1 MSNAN
6 MTTEK
11 KSKGA
16 GCLRWLGRVALGFLI
31 LLVVAGAAGAIYQAV
46 SSARDAKAYKP
57 TDQMV
62 DVKGIQMRLDCR
74 GSGSPTV
81 VLEAGAQSSS
91 IYWVRIQD
99 DVAKFTRVC
108 SYDRAGYG
116 WSETVHETML
126 PPQVAGMLHDLLE
139 KAGEKP
145 PYLMVGHSVG
155 GIYIRTV
162 TAQYPDEVVGMV
174 LVDSSHENQS
184 QQTPPEIAESPEW
197 IQIQKALT
205 TSYQILKIAEPI
217 GLVRMLKIM
226 DPGVASYQ
234 LPDKEKEPALAEAYR
249 TGFLGAW
256 LRETEMMRAYSGQP
270 GKLGDIPL
278 IVLSREYDVKDV
290 EKEYEAFPPEF
301 QALLTMEVKQQF
313 VDTYNGNQ
321 NELAA
326 LSTRG
331 KRIVVPDTG
340 HFIQLDKPQVVID
353 AIREVF
359 GQVAK

>member
-1 MSNAN
+1 MSEAK
-6 MTTEK
+6 MATEK

-31 LLVVAGAAGAIYQAV
+31 LLLVAGGAGAIYQAV
-46 SSARDAKAYKP
+46 GSARDAKAYKP
-57 TDQMV
+57 VDQIV
-62 DVKGIQMRLDCR
+62 DVNGIQMRLDCR

-91 IYWVRIQD
+91 LFWVRIQD

-116 WSETVHETML
+116 WSEPVHETML

-145 PYLMVGHSVG
+145 PYLMVGHSFG
-155 GIYIRTV
+155 GVYIRTF

-184 QQTPPEIAESPEW
+184 QQVPPEIAESPEF
-197 IQIQKALT
+197 IQIQEAGAT
-205 TSYQILKIAEPI
+205 AYRIFKIAEPV
-217 GLVRMLKIM
+217 GLLRMLKLM
-226 DPGVASYQ
+226 DPAVASYQ
-234 LPDKEKEPALAEAYR
+234 LPDKEKELALAEVYR
-249 TGFLGAW
+249 TGYMGAW
-256 LRETEMMRAYSGQP
+256 LRETEMTSAYSSQP
-270 GKLGDIPL
+270 GKLGAIPL
-278 IVLSREYDVKDV
+278 IVLSREYDVEDV
-290 EKEYEAFPPEF
+290 EKAFEAYPPAS
-301 QALLTMEVKQQF
+301 QALLTMEVKQRI

-340 HFIQLDKPQVVID
+340 HYIQLDKPQVVID